1 MTQGFLILSLVGC
14 PTHKASR
21 KMGYGVLP
29 SRSELSLLRHEGYNK
44 SDLLGDP
51 CSGEGGGVFF
61 LSGVVF
67 VGGINFFWY
76 L

>member
-1 MTQGFLILSLVGC
+1 
-14 PTHKASR
+14 
-21 KMGYGVLP
+21 MGYGVLP
-29 SRSELSLLRHEGYNK
+29 SRSELSPLRHGGYNK

-51 CSGEGGGVFF
+51 CSGEGGGVYF